1 MPPEAT
7 MRRGAQ
13 QQEPAY
19 VIHRRPWRE
28 TSLMVDL
35 FTLNYG
41 RISAIARGA
50 SSSKSPLKAQLQP
63 FQPLL
68 LGWAGRGDLKTLTQV
83 DIRDGPALRRTVSLY
98 SGLYLNELMQRIL
111 PQEDPHPILFAA
123 YIEALSLLA
132 ETSDVEPVL
141 RKFEQTFAAALG
153 YDFAW
158 DLATDTGHTIRA
170 THTYCYDPE
179 QGIVA
184 AVSAGV
190 RLQNLPGDALLALA
204 GGDYETVAS
213 RRVSKRVMRVLTDYL
228 LQGRPLNSRSLFSHP
243 RGERHES

>member
-1 MPPEAT
+1 
-7 MRRGAQ
+7 MREAQ

-28 TSLMVDL
+28 TSLIVDL
-35 FTLNYG
+35 FTLNHG
-41 RISAIARGA
+41 RMSVIAKGA

-68 LGWAGRGDLKTLTQV
+68 LSWVGRGDLKTLTQV
-83 DIRDGPALRRTVSLY
+83 DVRDGPALRSTVSLY
-98 SGLYLNELMQRIL
+98 SGLYLNELIQRIL
-111 PQEDPHPILFAA
+111 PQSDPYPTLFAA
-123 YIEALSLLA
+123 YIETLALLA
-132 ETSDVEPVL
+132 DTSDVEPVL
-141 RKFEQTFAAALG
+141 RRFEQVFSAALG

-158 DLATDTGHTIRA
+158 DLATDTGQAIRA

-184 AVSAGV
+184 GVSEGV
-190 RLQNLPGDALLALA
+190 RLQNLPGEALLALA
-204 GGDYETVAS
+204 GGDYETAAS

-243 RGERHES
+243 KGK